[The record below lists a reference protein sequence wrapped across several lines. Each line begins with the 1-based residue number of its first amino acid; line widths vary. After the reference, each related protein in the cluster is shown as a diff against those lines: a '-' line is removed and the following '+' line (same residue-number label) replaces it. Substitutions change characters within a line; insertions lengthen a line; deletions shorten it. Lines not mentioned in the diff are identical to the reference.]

1 VFFRSHPAAG
11 FAAEVSVFAT
21 QTTPIPVRTHMK
33 RVLAKTGVKRQADF
47 IVRFST
53 FKSLEKA
60 GGQ

>member
-1 VFFRSHPAAG
+1 
-11 FAAEVSVFAT
+11 
-21 QTTPIPVRTHMK
+21 MK

>member
-1 VFFRSHPAAG
+1 VAEALVSGESVQR
-11 FAAEVSVFAT
+11 FAET
-21 QTTPIPVRTHMK
+21 QGVGIETVRTHMK

-60 GGQ
+60 GGT